1 MFIIFINDIKLAVK
15 YSSLNLFADDSTLS
29 YACNNIEDGI
39 KAMNKDLS
47 KIYDWTCANK
57 LSLNVTKTKAMII
70 ASRSKKYAEICE
82 KYKCD
87 FKINDQPI
95 ELVDEIKLLG
105 IMIDQHLTF
114 EPHVEYLSRKMLKK
128 FYVLKRCDS
137 RLNCYSKI
145 LFYKSLIAP
154 HIDYCSTVLF
164 LLSDPQIN
172 DLQKIQNRCMCL
184 ILKVNGRTHIKDMLD
199 MLQWNSVKQRIY
211 CNALKFIHRIKQG
224 NVAEALTEKMD
235 TRKEIHKRNLRSND
249 SFHLPSA
256 KKSSTQN
263 CLMYKGLKMK

>member
-1 MFIIFINDIKLAVK
+1 MCLNGAVAK
-15 YSSLNLFADDSTLS
+15 VFAWYLVVSPTAPGSNLSQFRYFGCFVSISVSSFSSKLNLS
-29 YACNNIEDGI
+29 
-39 KAMNKDLS
+39 S
-47 KIYDWTCANK
+47 KFIVENFRRFCPDWP
-57 LSLNVTKTKAMII
+57 
-70 ASRSKKYAEICE
+70 R
-82 KYKCD
+82 
-87 FKINDQPI
+87 
-95 ELVDEIKLLG
+95 
-105 IMIDQHLTF
+105 HLCGKVNAL
-114 EPHVEYLSRKMLKK
+114 PL
-128 FYVLKRCDS
+128 
-137 RLNCYSKI
+137 
-145 LFYKSLIAP
+145 YKSLIVP

-263 CLMYKGLKMK
+263 CLMYKGLKMYNDFLSKITENGPNGAKQKLK